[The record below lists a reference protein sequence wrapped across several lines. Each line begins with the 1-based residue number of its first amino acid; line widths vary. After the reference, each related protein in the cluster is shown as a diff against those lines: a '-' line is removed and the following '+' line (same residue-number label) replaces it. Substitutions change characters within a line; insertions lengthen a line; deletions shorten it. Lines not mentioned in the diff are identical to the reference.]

1 MQTLSKLQLNAL
13 TTLFMVAVA
22 IKHPPVP
29 MIEAARQDAWM
40 GYIVAGVAII
50 PPLWIIGV
58 VHRKYPEGT
67 LPETFVARRPW
78 IGRAL
83 LALVAL
89 VFFAILAHD
98 LRFLTELVNIYLLP
112 NTPPIII
119 AATGAFTAVLFAK
132 AGLAATA
139 RANIL
144 FVALFIS
151 QVAALP
157 ILLQGQT
164 RMEFLAPFFERP
176 AGILE
181 AGAYAFGHFAE
192 LLIIP
197 MLLRDQSLRMRDIA
211 PGFLVGLASNVILII
226 GELVLFGP
234 DLTTMF
240 WDPPYELIRQLRVTD
255 FLDRLDM
262 AIAAAWMPTAFVK
275 SGVTIY
281 FLCRLIG
288 LIVPRVNADVL
299 TTPLAVF
306 AVVVSAWFYDSAAQ
320 MIETTRSR
328 PIFLGT
334 FAFVV
339 PLAILAFYGRRKRK
353 RGPPPAEA
361 ETG

>member
-1 MQTLSKLQLNAL
+1 VQTISKLQLNAL

-40 GYIVAGVAII
+40 GYIVAGIAII
-50 PPLWIIGV
+50 PPLWAIGV
-58 VHRKYPEGT
+58 AHRRNPGST
-67 LPETFVARRPW
+67 LPEAIVARRPW
-78 IGRAL
+78 TGRAL
-83 LALVAL
+83 LALVAF

-112 NTPPIII
+112 TTPPLAI
-119 AATGAFTAVLFAK
+119 AASAAFTAVLFVK
-132 AGLAATA
+132 AGLPATV

-144 FVALFIS
+144 FVALFIT
-151 QVAALP
+151 QIAALP

-164 RMEFLAPFFERP
+164 RIEFLAPYFERP
-176 AGILE
+176 MGILE
-181 AGAYAFGHFAE
+181 AGTYAFGHFAE

-197 MLLRDQSLRMRDIA
+197 MLLQDRSFRFRDIA
-211 PGFLVGLASNVILII
+211 PGFLVGIAANVILII
-226 GELVLFGP
+226 AELVLFGP

-262 AIAAAWMPTAFVK
+262 VIAAAWMPTVFVK

-281 FLCRLIG
+281 FLCRLIS
-288 LIVPRVNADVL
+288 LIVPRVNTDVL
-299 TTPLAVF
+299 TTPLAVL
-306 AVVVSAWFYDSAAQ
+306 AVVVSIWFYDSAPQ

-328 PIFLGT
+328 PIFLGA

-339 PLAILAFYGRRKRK
+339 PAAIIVLYGRRKRK
-353 RGPPPAEA
+353 HGPPPAEA
-361 ETG
+361 GAG